1 LNRSGRGARPILIVG
16 SVALDDV
23 TTPKESATAVLGG
36 SASFSSLAA
45 CKLAPV
51 QLVAVIGGDFP
62 PHYHRMFEKHPIDLE
77 GLQVKPG
84 RTFRWSGAYS
94 GSRLESRVT
103 LDTQLN
109 VFADFHPDIPAA
121 YQSAPFVLLGAIQ
134 PELQMDVLRQAK
146 GRQFV
151 ACDTIKLWLDTA
163 REGLT
168 ELYRRVDC
176 VLLSDEEVAQFTG
189 EASLTDAARLV
200 LELGPTAV
208 VIKRGELGSRLV
220 TRTMT
225 VDVPAVPVDA
235 VRDPTGAGDA
245 FAGGFLGALAG
256 SERIDEQA
264 LRTAMLYGN
273 VFGSL
278 AVEDFSVRRIVEA
291 DQQVIDRRF
300 NQLAAMTALEGRSS
314 AEG

>member
-1 LNRSGRGARPILIVG
+1 VLIVG
-16 SVALDDV
+16 SVALDNV
-23 TTPKESATAVLGG
+23 KTPTESATEVLGG

-45 CKLAPV
+45 SKLAPV
-51 QLVAVIGGDFP
+51 QLVAVVGEDFP
-62 PHYHRMFEKHPIDLE
+62 PHYHRMFEAHPIDLE

-84 RTFRWSGAYS
+84 RTFRWSGAYT
-94 GSRLESRVT
+94 GTRLESRVT

-109 VFADFHPDIPAA
+109 VFADFHPHIPAA
-121 YQSAPFVLLGAIQ
+121 YQSAPLVLLGAIQ
-134 PELQMDVLRQAK
+134 PELQMDVLHQAT

-168 ELYRRVDC
+168 ELYRHVDC
-176 VLLSDEEVAQFTG
+176 VLLSDEEVVQFTG

-200 LELGPTAV
+200 LDLGPTAV
-208 VIKRGELGSRLV
+208 VVKRGELGSMLV
-220 TRTMT
+220 TRTAT

-245 FAGGFLGALAG
+245 FAGGFLGALAR
-256 SERIDEQA
+256 SERIDERA

-273 VFGSL
+273 VLGSL

-291 DQQVIDRRF
+291 DQHVLDRRL
-300 NQLAAMTALEGRSS
+300 NQLAAMTALERRSS
-314 AEG
+314 AER